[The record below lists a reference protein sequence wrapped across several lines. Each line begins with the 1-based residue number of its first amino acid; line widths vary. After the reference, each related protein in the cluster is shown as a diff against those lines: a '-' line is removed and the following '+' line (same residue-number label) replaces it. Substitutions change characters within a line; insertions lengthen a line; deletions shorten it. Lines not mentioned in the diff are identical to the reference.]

1 MPSTDTRKN
10 RENTTSVANGENTET
25 ILVVDDDPKIRI
37 LIRKAL
43 EPEFR
48 VEEAEDGKGGIESAK
63 KHIPDLIV
71 SDVMMPHVDGFQL
84 SRALGKDIDTSHIP
98 IVFLTSNTSEES
110 MIEGLETGAVN
121 YLTKPVNVK
130 LLVIRLRNLLNVRRK
145 FQEKIRGQLTEIP
158 DDITIP
164 SMEKK
169 FLEEMVEILSKNISD
184 PDFHVDQLAGKL
196 YMERSG
202 LYRKI
207 KALTGQS
214 PVQFIRDYR
223 MKRAS
228 QLLKAHFGNVTE
240 VALEVGFPNVAY
252 FTKCF
257 KESFNCLPSVYTK
270 NEC

>member
-1 MPSTDTRKN
+1 MPAAEILKKN
-10 RENTTSVANGENTET
+10 GSSDPSPVVGEKET
-25 ILVVDDDPKIRI
+25 VLVVDDDLKIRI

-43 EPEFR
+43 EPDFL
-48 VEEAEDGKGGIESAK
+48 VEEAEDGQEGIRAAK
-63 KHIPDLIV
+63 KHFPDIIV
-71 SDVMMPHVDGFQL
+71 SDVMMPNMNGFEM
-84 SRALGKDIDTSHIP
+84 SRVLGSDIDTSHIP

-130 LLVIRLRNLLNVRRK
+130 LLVIRLKNLLKVRRK
-145 FQEKIRGQLTEIP
+145 FQEKLREHLETTP
-158 DDITIP
+158 NDLSIP
-164 SMEKK
+164 SMEKR
-169 FLEEMVEILSKNISD
+169 FLEDLVNILKKNISD
-184 PDFHVDQLAGKL
+184 PEFHVDQLAGKL

-214 PVQFIRDYR
+214 PVQFIREYR
-223 MKRAS
+223 MKRAA
-228 QLLKAHFGNVTE
+228 QLLKARFGNVTE

-257 KESFNCLPSVYTK
+257 KDIYKCLPSAFQKV
-270 NEC
+270 